1 MYLLRVISMKD
12 CEQTHS
18 TLNFIKVNACPD
30 LHVSA
35 GNNLHCSW
43 RRLLVV
49 YVMSMNQL
57 VHLTPF
63 LCIIPCEHVLCIRT
77 QISLLNIHVYTC
89 TCTYS

>member
-43 RRLLVV
+43 RRLLVICHE
-49 YVMSMNQL
+49 YEPTSTFN
-57 VHLTPF
+57 P
-63 LCIIPCEHVLCIRT
+63 IPLYNT
-77 QISLLNIHVYTC
+77 M
-89 TCTYS
+89 